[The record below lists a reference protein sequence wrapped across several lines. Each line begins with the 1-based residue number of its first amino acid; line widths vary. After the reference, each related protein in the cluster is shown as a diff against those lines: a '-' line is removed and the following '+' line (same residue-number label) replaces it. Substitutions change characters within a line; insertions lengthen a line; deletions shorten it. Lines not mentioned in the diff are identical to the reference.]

1 MTISKMRLR
10 RIIREE
16 AKSTA
21 KYDEDKHLTPKQGKE
36 LPDAMQKGIIDKEKE
51 EEAEEKN
58 EALKRRLRRVIKE
71 EAADCY
77 SDYRAGGLSYADYQD
92 CLKRFADDEDDYRPR
107 YQRKTSYVGK
117 DANKDQI
124 ATVEAILAK
133 KPNNFLKSVLGQLKR
148 GRGLSS
154 KQKSIVRKIV
164 TKSDPTAAALFERHG
179 LKMKMK
185 SILNE
190 VMAECPKD
198 LKLGMPC
205 PIKTA
210 EQMHMSGAD
219 DEDIMKFVGDL
230 LQNFENPPH
239 PELQAEPGLEPMLE
253 PRAQPML
260 EPLPPEPFTI
270 DTMLDP
276 VEEPISLEKDPLY
289 DEVEELV
296 GAPPGGG

>member
-1 MTISKMRLR
+1 MTISRMRLR

-16 AKSTA
+16 AKSTP

-51 EEAEEKN
+51 KKAEEKN
-58 EALKRRLRRVIKE
+58 EALKRRLRRVLKE
-71 EAADCY
+71 EMHDCIKDYMRMGY
-77 SDYRAGGLSYADYQD
+77 SRSQAKAECGDTSGDSGYGGRSSYR
-92 CLKRFADDEDDYRPR
+92 
-107 YQRKTSYVGK
+107 RKTSYVGAG
-117 DANKDQI
+117 ANADQI

-133 KPNNFLKSVLGQLKR
+133 KPNNFLKSILSQLKG

-164 TKSDPTAAALFERHG
+164 SKHDPTAAALFERHN

-210 EQMHMSGAD
+210 EQMHVAGAD

-230 LQNFENPPH
+230 IQNFENPPH
-239 PELQAEPGLEPMLE
+239 PELQAEPDVGLEIIAE
-253 PRAQPML
+253 PVPQ
-260 EPLPPEPFTI
+260 PPEPI
-270 DTMLDP
+270 VMDP
-276 VEEPISLEKDPLY
+276 SLPAEEPLSLEKDPLY
-289 DEVEELV
+289 DEVEDLIGV
-296 GAPPGGG
+296 PMGGG